1 LEPAVAANPSAADL
15 RLDLAIAVFN
25 SGGPQAGLAILD
37 ETSPEQRNGD
47 YFLLRAQILD
57 AMNKPQEA
65 AEALNRGFATAPTR
79 PDLYYQATLF
89 LIKHEQYKRAIG
101 LLELANKTIPD
112 VPELELLQAMAY
124 ELVRDHDNT
133 MRVLA
138 RIESRWPEWSMPYMI
153 QGITLA
159 IRLRSAEAEPVLKNA
174 IALGADN
181 GISNYYLALVIVNSN
196 PERVEEAQ
204 QAISK
209 ALQLTPDDVYV
220 QSLAGKI
227 DYLRK
232 DYPAAV
238 EHLNAALRLW
248 PEMTEAHETLAGVYR
263 AMGDKEK
270 SVAELKEIL
279 RVKEANPTAD
289 QTPPFPMEK
298 LLFSVQAPAHP
309 PS

>member
-1 LEPAVAANPSAADL
+1 
-15 RLDLAIAVFN
+15 
-25 SGGPQAGLAILD
+25 
-37 ETSPEQRNGD
+37 
-47 YFLLRAQILD
+47 
-57 AMNKPQEA
+57 
-65 AEALNRGFATAPTR
+65 
-79 PDLYYQATLF
+79 
-89 LIKHEQYKRAIG
+89 
-101 LLELANKTIPD
+101 
-112 VPELELLQAMAY
+112 
-124 ELVRDHDNT
+124 
-133 MRVLA
+133 
-138 RIESRWPEWSMPYMI
+138 MPYMI

-196 PERVEEAQ
+196 PERVDEAQ

-238 EHLNAALRLW
+238 EHLNSALRLW

-263 AMGDKEK
+263 AMGEKEK
-270 SVAELKEIL
+270 SIAELKEIL
-279 RVKEANPTAD
+279 RVKQANPTAD

-298 LLFSVQAPAHP
+298 LLFSVQAPTHP